1 MTSASGLLGIAQ
13 TAAVAIAVATA
24 MLTHSPAVMPFGKAR
39 VNAEPN
45 AVTPA
50 VSALA
55 IVGTLESTDNDSTF
69 QRLGRQE
76 EGIRG

>member
-1 MTSASGLLGIAQ
+1 
-13 TAAVAIAVATA
+13 
-24 MLTHSPAVMPFGKAR
+24 

-76 EGIRG
+76 GI

>member
-55 IVGTLESTDNDSTF
+55 IVGTFESTDKAQPFNGWA
-69 QRLGRQE
+69 GRKE
-76 EGIRG
+76 SS